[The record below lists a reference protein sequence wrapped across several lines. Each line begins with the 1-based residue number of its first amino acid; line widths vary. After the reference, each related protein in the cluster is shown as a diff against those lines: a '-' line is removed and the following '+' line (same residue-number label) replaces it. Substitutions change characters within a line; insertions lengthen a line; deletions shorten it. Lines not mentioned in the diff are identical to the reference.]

1 MDNQY
6 VVVIGGKPI
15 FSNDIKADVQDKID
29 RICNDRNIVDDN
41 NSDIQS
47 LKEDFYYEYFIQ
59 DENFDKPG
67 SFIRWQY
74 LVFGDDN
81 DES

>member
-1 MDNQY
+1 MENEY
-6 VVVIGGKPI
+6 IVVIGGKAIP
-15 FSNDIKADVQDKID
+15 SNDIKADVQDKIN

-47 LKEDFYYEYFIQ
+47 LKDDLYFDYFIN
-59 DENFDKPG
+59 DDNFEKPG